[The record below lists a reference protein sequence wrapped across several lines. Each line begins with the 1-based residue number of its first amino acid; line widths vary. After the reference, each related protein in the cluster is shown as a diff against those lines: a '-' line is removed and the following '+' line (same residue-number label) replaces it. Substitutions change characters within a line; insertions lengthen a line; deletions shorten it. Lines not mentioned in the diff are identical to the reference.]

1 MMPTSPLIAF
11 RGLTPSHQTFF
22 GALAYLTIVKHTFDC
37 AQATPL

>member
-11 RGLTPSHQTFF
+11 RGLAPSHQTFSE
-22 GALAYLTIVKHTFDC
+22 ALAYLTIVKHTFDC